1 MKTKIG
7 IFAGLFVLVTMIG
20 MSPSFADSNTTV
32 ISTNDG
38 IQLTKT
44 VVPMIISSDNT
55 MPWGFI
61 EGTVDNYAEGYPV
74 IVQIY
79 QNDVPIH
86 FAQTDVNEDG
96 TYEYKFFNIRRYT
109 CFNNILSPYYIS
121 LNCINWIK
129 FTNWNMF
136 KSSSMKYN
144 INTICC
150 YFESIF
156 ISNISQKYS

>member
-7 IFAGLFVLVTMIG
+7 IFAGLFVLVAMIG

-32 ISTNDG
+32 ISTDNG

-44 VVPMIISSDNT
+44 VVPMIISTDNT

-61 EGTVDNYAEGYPV
+61 EGTVDNHAEGYPV

-79 QNDVPIH
+79 QNDEPIH

-96 TYEYKFFNIRRYT
+96 TYEYKFRARNIDGDNVVNVYEGDYEVK
-109 CFNNILSPYYIS
+109 I
-121 LNCINWIK
+121 
-129 FTNWNMF
+129 F
-136 KSSSMKYN
+136 KSKQITGKN
-144 INTICC
+144 LI
-150 YFESIF
+150 
-156 ISNISQKYS
+156 

>member
-7 IFAGLFVLVTMIG
+7 IFAGLFVLVAMIG

-79 QNDVPIH
+79 QNAEPIH

-96 TYEYKFFNIRRYT
+96 TYEYKFRVRNIDGDNVVNVYEGDYEVK
-109 CFNNILSPYYIS
+109 I
-121 LNCINWIK
+121 
-129 FTNWNMF
+129 F
-136 KSSSMKYN
+136 KSKQITGKN
-144 INTICC
+144 LI
-150 YFESIF
+150 
-156 ISNISQKYS
+156 